1 MSAASGAWRRP
12 EADAVTTRWAGRPA
26 GRSRVWHDRVLGR
39 LGGAPSRRRVAQVR
53 FGAVRVLKGPM
64 HGSFASLFAAGI
76 YIGGGVILLIL
87 LIILVVVLLNR
98 RGV

>member
-1 MSAASGAWRRP
+1 MSSGHPLAF
-12 EADAVTTRWAGRPA
+12 
-26 GRSRVWHDRVLGR
+26 
-39 LGGAPSRRRVAQVR
+39 GG
-53 FGAVRVLKGPM
+53 M

-87 LIILVVVLLNR
+87 LILLIILVVVLLKR

>member
-1 MSAASGAWRRP
+1 MARPCPKTQTSG
-12 EADAVTTRWAGRPA
+12 V
-26 GRSRVWHDRVLGR
+26 
-39 LGGAPSRRRVAQVR
+39 VR
-53 FGAVRVLKGPM
+53 FAAERVSKGPM
-64 HGSFASLFAAGI
+64 HGPIAGLLAAGI